1 MDDGL
6 SECLRECFYES
17 GSSFTLLLSA
27 DVLSKGSCRFLG
39 HTHVHSQSGTLSR
52 KRKCARPW
60 PVCIGTVS
68 GNAEV
73 ACAQGWRPARGNRM
87 SPSSLIV
94 VLMLMNN
101 QLRIRCGTAQPTLTL
116 PQMSHSVGPHQITQ
130 FERATVVFA
139 PHAHAFPRTYP
150 RQTRV
155 EHAVTKHVSSHIQSQ
170 GAQ

>member
-1 MDDGL
+1 MSRGSMGTATVAWAEGWWL
-6 SECLRECFYES
+6 AAQNRQHAARSAQLAERAGAIVLLRMS
-17 GSSFTLLLSA
+17 VPNSVIVRG
-27 DVLSKGSCRFLG
+27 
-39 HTHVHSQSGTLSR
+39 
-52 KRKCARPW
+52 PW
-60 PVCIGTVS
+60 PLCIGTVS

-87 SPSSLIV
+87 SPSSLVV
-94 VLMLMNN
+94 VLMLMNS